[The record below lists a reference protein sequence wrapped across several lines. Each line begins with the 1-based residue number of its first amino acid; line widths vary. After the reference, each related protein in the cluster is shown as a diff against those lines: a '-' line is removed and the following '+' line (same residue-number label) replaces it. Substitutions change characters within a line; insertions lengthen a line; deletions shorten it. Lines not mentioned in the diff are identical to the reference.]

1 MPQAYLLLAGLSY
14 NFGENTFVCVRNLH
28 AIHEIQLMMAHH
40 AKISNMAFWI
50 LNPVCETCSV
60 DEDLIGRVALLTASV
75 TQNNC
80 QKVAG
85 KVVST
90 DQYSVASRVKKW
102 LKFLLKRLVCHVFRI
117 VVIFASLGLVNCM
130 CFFQQ
135 CRLPRTQKPENLQNR
150 SSMLITFWYVQYRS
164 CMARSSLRDQEYCLV
179 FQGVAGN
186 TTRSGYLPK
195 FHHMLRLSL
204 DVTLQLHQILRLP
217 GKVTFQH
224 HCNFTKYLAV
234 KSDTSLFFSSVFDS
248 ILYSSLLYS
257 ILYSIRLY
265 STIAF
270 LIFKTP

>member
-1 MPQAYLLLAGLSY
+1 MLFYYLLHWVHWLPECPASHAVYMLFREMHWVSRLGVQLWGKHICLGAKFTCNS
-14 NFGENTFVCVRNLH
+14 RNS
-28 AIHEIQLMMAHH
+28 IYDGRHH
-40 AKISNMAFWI
+40 AKMAFWMQCRRGPDRSSGP
-50 LNPVCETCSV
+50 L
-60 DEDLIGRVALLTASV
+60 
-75 TQNNC
+75 
-80 QKVAG
+80 
-85 KVVST
+85 
-90 DQYSVASRVKKW
+90 ASRVKE
-102 LKFLLKRLVCHVFRI
+102 CHVCFF
-117 VVIFASLGLVNCM
+117 VVIFASLGLVNCIV
-130 CFFQQ
+130 FFQQ

-204 DVTLQLHQILRLP
+204 DVTVQLHQILRLP

-234 KSDTSLFFSSVFDS
+234 KSDTSLFFSISSVFDS

-257 ILYSIRLY
+257 ILYSILRLY